1 MIDPTNNSARVRE
14 KPEPHEQSG
23 GIPRYLLVLIVLLV
37 CWGFFYIN
45 VNPYQRQFDDASITK
60 AVDSGIDGEQLYNN
74 SCAGWHQTHGQ
85 GLAGVFPPLANSE
98 WVTGDERLVVQILLH
113 GLSGE
118 IKVAGVDYNGMMPAF
133 GTNLTD
139 VELAAVSSYVRNT
152 WGNSATVVDME
163 TVAKER
169 AAQADRANAWTAR
182 ELHSVFGTP

>member
-1 MIDPTNNSARVRE
+1 M
-14 KPEPHEQSG
+14 
-23 GIPRYLLVLIVLLV
+23 
-37 CWGFFYIN
+37 
-45 VNPYQRQFDDASITK
+45 
-60 AVDSGIDGEQLYNN
+60 
-74 SCAGWHQTHGQ
+74 
-85 GLAGVFPPLANSE
+85 
-98 WVTGDERLVVQILLH
+98 VVQILLH